1 MEMTYKDL
9 SELAVEVER
18 AGDLSYAAT
27 LWFKAAN
34 IKIGQLRAVN
44 FANTGTRE
52 QNARN
57 KRRKSKMDERLI
69 TLLSIWGWA
78 SFALIVILLACKGR

>member
-1 MEMTYKDL
+1 MPRHFGLKRQISPKKRL
-9 SELAVEVER
+9 
-18 AGDLSYAAT
+18 
-27 LWFKAAN
+27 

>member
-27 LWFKAAN
+27 LWFKAAEIARQPIN
-34 IKIGQLRAVN
+34 
-44 FANTGTRE
+44 
-52 QNARN
+52 QN
-57 KRRKSKMDERLI
+57 
-69 TLLSIWGWA
+69 
-78 SFALIVILLACKGR
+78 

>member
-18 AGDLSYAAT
+18 AGDLSYAAQ

-34 IKIGQLRAVN
+34 LAKKT
-44 FANTGTRE
+44 ANQDWAINRGE
-52 QNARN
+52 FC
-57 KRRKSKMDERLI
+57 KRWHPRSKKSKKEDKKYE
-69 TLLSIWGWA
+69 
-78 SFALIVILLACKGR
+78 

>member
-27 LWFKAAN
+27 LWFKAAEIARQPIN
-34 IKIGQLRAVN
+34 QNWA
-44 FANTGTRE
+44 TTRGE
-52 QNARN
+52 FCERWHPRTKRKKQTEEKQN
-57 KRRKSKMDERLI
+57 
-69 TLLSIWGWA
+69 G
-78 SFALIVILLACKGR
+78 